1 MVKLEDAVIARYE
14 YAGERFELLVDPNLA
29 MELKRGG
36 HVSIEDLLVIDS
48 VFKDA
53 HKGDVKSEERIK
65 EVFGTADLK
74 TVVERIIKEGEV
86 QLTTQQRREMLE
98 KRRNEVVQL
107 IARNAI
113 NPQTQAPHPPQRI
126 QLAMEEAKVQVDLN
140 TSAQAQLPAI
150 LKEIRKLI
158 PISMEH
164 LRVAIR
170 VPALYAGKA
179 TPVLHKYD
187 LKKEEWQNDGSLIA
201 LIEIPAGLKQDL
213 LNELNHLTH
222 GSVEAKLLDSKGV

>member
-14 YAGERFELLVDPNLA
+14 YAGERFELLVDPTLA
-29 MELKRGG
+29 MALKHGAK
-36 HVSIEDLLVIDS
+36 VPIEDLLVIDS

-53 HKGDVKSEERIK
+53 HKGDVKSEERVKAI
-65 EVFGTADLK
+65 FGTNDLK
-74 TVVERIIKEGEV
+74 TVVERIVKEGEV
-86 QLTTQQRREMLE
+86 QLTTQQRREMQD
-98 KRRNEVVQL
+98 RRRTEVIQF
-107 IARNAI
+107 IARNAV

-126 QLAMEEAKVQVDLN
+126 QLAMEEAKIQVDLN
-140 TSAQAQLPAI
+140 KSVQEQVPNI
-150 LKEIRKLI
+150 LKEIRRLI
-158 PISMEH
+158 PISMEQ

-170 VPALYAGKA
+170 VPTLYAGKA

-201 LIEIPAGLKQDL
+201 LVEVPAGLKQDL

-222 GSVEAKLLDSKGV
+222 GSVEAKILESK

>member
-14 YAGERFELLVDPNLA
+14 HAGERFELLVDPNLA
-29 MELKRGG
+29 MELKHGG
-36 HVSIEDLLVIDS
+36 KVAIEDLLVIDS

-65 EVFGTADLK
+65 AVFGTSDLK
-74 TVVERIIKEGEV
+74 TVVERIVREGEV

-98 KRRNEVVQL
+98 KRKAEVIQF
-107 IARNAI
+107 IARNAV

-126 QLAMEEAKVQVDLN
+126 ALAMEEARIQVDLN
-140 TSAQAQLPAI
+140 KSSQEQVPGI
-150 LKEIRKLI
+150 LKEIRRLI
-158 PISMEH
+158 PISMEQ
-164 LRVAIR
+164 LRVAVR

-179 TPVLHKYD
+179 TAVLHKYD

-201 LIEIPAGLKQDL
+201 LVEVPAGLKQDL
-213 LNELNHLTH
+213 FNELNHLTH
-222 GSVEAKLLDSKGV
+222 GSVESKLVETK